1 MKFNQNIFFERIANV
16 HLLTWG
22 YFSFHLF
29 SMVTMRMFLNADS
42 IVTDFDF
49 WLAIFALEHA
59 FIFGLYALARPFIKH
74 YTIWLVLGSTLAMG
88 FARTVLTTGLALH
101 YNIGARYEWGF
112 QLVTGA
118 LFEVA
123 LVVVWASVNGS
134 YRDHRALVNL
144 LNYTR
149 DQVLGYRENAEE
161 ILAEEQEK
169 LQALTRESLQPQ
181 IQMIENAINQAN
193 LVDVSRWSAAAEL
206 KALINN
212 QVRPLSASLRES
224 ARQMAK
230 PAVKAPNHFFSVVA
244 LPRRFRITNSIFPK
258 ASYLLMFLSFAAA
271 PFWTLD
277 SSWIPI
283 SILISPVYWAILL
296 GIKKLT
302 SNWPPIPNYLGAV
315 LLVVIALLP
324 VLPNYAFAVWF
335 YPEQQQ
341 GVLYGLTIT
350 WASLLTVT
358 SIALL
363 DSFDYGSRKYREVLE
378 AQNHQLSLE
387 MTLFEQQVWAAR
399 RSWSLVVHG
408 SVQASLT
415 AALTRL
421 SSPQTSKQNLAL
433 AKKDLERAMA
443 ALSSTPKFDLKLSS
457 AIKELVATWQ
467 GVCDITVEIA
477 PELKRQVSKDA
488 RLSMCIN
495 EILKEA
501 ISNAVRHGDAQ
512 TASIDLR
519 VTQDGLIELKVAN
532 DGKPPVLAGR
542 KGLGSALLDELTLDW
557 QLSVDENRD
566 QTVLLA
572 HLPFSGSQA

>member
-1 MKFNQNIFFERIANV
+1 MRVNQSVFINRIADV
-16 HLLTWG
+16 CLFTWG
-22 YFSFHLF
+22 YFGYHLF
-29 SMVTMRMFLNADS
+29 SMVVMRLFLNADS
-42 IVTDFDF
+42 IASDLNF
-49 WLAIFALEHA
+49 WFAIFALEHA
-59 FIFGLYALARPFIKH
+59 FIFGIYALGHRFIKR
-74 YTIWLVLGSTLAMG
+74 TTAWLVLASTLVLG

-101 YNIGARYEWGF
+101 YSIGERYEWGF

-123 LVVVWASVNGS
+123 LVVVWANVNGS
-134 YRDHRALVNL
+134 YRDHRTLVNL

-161 ILAEEQEK
+161 ILTEEQDK
-169 LQALTRESLQPQ
+169 LQGLTRESLLPQ
-181 IQMIENAINQAN
+181 IQLIENAINQAKQED
-193 LVDVSRWSAAAEL
+193 LSRWSAAADL

-230 PAVKAPNHFFSVVA
+230 PAAKVPNHFFSVVA
-244 LPRRFRITNSIFPK
+244 LPKRFKITNSIFPT
-258 ASYLLMFLSFAAA
+258 ASYALMFLSFAAA

-277 SSWIPI
+277 PSWIPI
-283 SILISPVYWAILL
+283 SILISPVYWLILG

-302 SNWPPIPNYLGAV
+302 KNWPPIPNYLGVLV
-315 LLVVIALLP
+315 LLLVALIP
-324 VLPNYAFAVWF
+324 VLPNYALAVWF
-335 YPEQQQ
+335 YPLQQQ

-350 WASLLTVT
+350 SASLILV
-358 SIALL
+358 SSLALL
-363 DSFDYGSRKYREVLE
+363 DSFDYGSKKYREVLE
-378 AQNHQLSLE
+378 VQNQQLSLE

-399 RSWSLVVHG
+399 KSWSLVVHG
-408 SVQASLT
+408 TVQASLT

-421 SSPQTSKQNLAL
+421 SSPQSSKQNLEL

-443 ALSSTPKFDLKLSS
+443 ALSSPPKFDLKLSS
-457 AIKELVATWQ
+457 SIKELVATWN
-467 GVCDITVEIA
+467 GVCDITIKIA
-477 PELKRQVSKDA
+477 PELKRQISKDP
-488 RLSMCIN
+488 RLSMCVN

-512 TASIDLR
+512 NALVELSFN
-519 VTQDGLIELKVAN
+519 QQGLIELKVAN
-532 DGKPPVLAGR
+532 DGKPPVSSNR
-542 KGLGSALLDELTLDW
+542 KGVGSALLDELTLDW

>member
-1 MKFNQNIFFERIANV
+1 MKVEWQVFLDRITNV

-22 YFSFHLF
+22 YLGFHVF

-42 IVTDFDF
+42 IITQWQF
-49 WLAIFALEHA
+49 WTAIHILEHA
-59 FIFGLYALARPFIKH
+59 LIFGFYAIGRRFIRRH
-74 YTIWLVLGSTLAMG
+74 SLWLVLLTTLAIG
-88 FARTVLTTGLALH
+88 FVRTIITTGLALEF
-101 YNIGARYEWGF
+101 NIGARYEWGF

-118 LFEVA
+118 LFEVV

-134 YRDHRALVNL
+134 YRDHRELVNL
-144 LNYTR
+144 LNFTR

-161 ILAEEQEK
+161 ILAEEQDK
-169 LQALTRESLQPQ
+169 LQALTRESLLPQ
-181 IQMIENAINQAN
+181 IQLIENAINQGN
-193 LVDVSRWSAAAEL
+193 LVEASRWSAAAEL

-230 PAVKAPNHFFSVVA
+230 PPVKAPNHFFSVVA
-244 LPRRFRITNSIFPK
+244 LPKRFKFTNSIFPT
-258 ASYLLMFLSFAAA
+258 AAYVLMLLSFAAA

-277 SSWIPI
+277 SNW
-283 SILISPVYWAILL
+283 ILL
-296 GIKKLT
+296 SVIFSPSYWLILQGIKKFT
-302 SNWPPIPNYLGAV
+302 ANWPPIPNVLGVV
-315 LLVVIALLP
+315 LLLITGILP
-324 VLPNYAFAVWF
+324 VMPNYALAVWL
-335 YPEQQQ
+335 YPEQHQ

-350 WASLLTVT
+350 WASMITVM

-363 DSFDYGSRKYREVLE
+363 DSLDYGSRKYREVLE

-421 SSPQTSKQNLAL
+421 TATDATKQNLAL
-433 AKKDLERAMA
+433 AKKDLERAMT
-443 ALSSTPKFDLKLSS
+443 ALSSTPKFDLKLST
-457 AIKELVATWQ
+457 AIKELVDTWK
-467 GVCDITVEIA
+467 GVCDISVQIDA
-477 PELKRQVSKDA
+477 DLKRQISKDA
-488 RLSMCIN
+488 RLSMCVN

-519 VTQDGLIELKVAN
+519 VTQEGLIELEVAN
-532 DGKPPVLAGR
+532 DGRRPLAAGR

-557 QLSVDENRD
+557 QLSVVENRD